1 MTSNRFCNRCAAV
14 LLAVLAGMASLASSA
29 DVVSTMVPFVTT
41 LKGSTETVSFT
52 GTARLDTQVILDNIL
67 GNAPVMEIVVD
78 MSGVTGVGT
87 STGSTYSISGPAIL
101 HRPLSANDLIRV
113 TFPFYRGSDLFGAE
127 TVEAT
132 FNCKFDTATGAV
144 TAVKLTTLKM

>member
-1 MTSNRFCNRCAAV
+1 
-14 LLAVLAGMASLASSA
+14 
-29 DVVSTMVPFVTT
+29 VTN

-52 GTARLDTQVILDNIL
+52 GMARLDTQVILDNVL

-78 MSGVTGVGT
+78 MSGVTGVGAA
-87 STGSTYSISGPAIL
+87 SGSSYSISGPAII
-101 HRPLSANDLIRV
+101 HRPLSATDLIRV

>member
-14 LLAVLAGMASLASSA
+14 LLAILAGAASLASWA
-29 DVVSTMVPFVTT
+29 DVNSTLVPFVTS
-41 LKGSTETVSFT
+41 LKGSAETVAFT
-52 GTARLDTQVILDNIL
+52 GNARIDTQVILDNVL

-78 MSGVTGVGT
+78 MSGVSGVGA
-87 STGSTYSISGPAIL
+87 STGSSYSISGPAII
-101 HRPLSANDLIRV
+101 HRPLAPNDLIRV

-132 FNCKFDTATGAV
+132 FTCKFDTATGAV